1 MGRFGSVSCRKC
13 RTRQSSRR
21 NPCVHVSPSYLPQ
34 CTQVYRVPTSSTHR
48 RRVSPFSRRRYPL
61 PASSVGYAGLW
72 GSYLQ
77 RTQVYQVSTT
87 SVRRYLMFL
96 PPADAGISCF
106 YLQCTQVYQGFFSLP
121 PAYAGISG
129 FYLQGTQVYQ
139 ICTSRVCRYV
149 MFLPPADAGISGFHL
164 RRTQVYHVST
174 SSARRYKYRVLSSSV
189 RRYNRKVPTQ
199 SVFRPIIWPYF
210 VWLRQ
215 TAENVAPAAGMERVW
230 PPDGVIRQRFALI
243 KDDDSEG
250 YSEVVPDIKP

>member
-1 MGRFGSVSCRKC
+1 MCARIPV
-13 RTRQSSRR
+13 
-21 NPCVHVSPSYLPQ
+21 LP
-34 CTQVYRVPTSSTHR
+34 
-48 RRVSPFSRRRYPL
+48 
-61 PASSVGYAGLW
+61 PAVYAGIS

-77 RTQVYQVSTT
+77 HTQASSFYLQQTQVST
-87 SVRRYLMFL
+87 
-96 PPADAGISCF
+96 PC
-106 YLQCTQVYQGFFSLP
+106 LQCRLRRFMGFLP